1 MIIDSTCKY
10 CTLHSTNTILC
21 CLQQH
26 PRNVRAN
33 LWSMLTRSLSRGRY
47 KFCNRDRDC
56 LTRNCERRCR
66 SDILKLYEGT
76 TVNDPEKAGVNQ
88 PRRKNKT
95 STLPDA
101 HDDVL
106 SSINGTLPIRG
117 RHCFPER
124 STDMNHTVR
133 KLAMSM
139 ISYANDPRNELK
151 RSGGQLTEISFFD
164 RNEN

>member
-88 PRRKNKT
+88 PRTAIIKICYLILPQDNAGISKERERRRVQYRGQTQFKGMT
-95 STLPDA
+95 SPNTPTITRVIKRVD
-101 HDDVL
+101 
-106 SSINGTLPIRG
+106 I
-117 RHCFPER
+117 
-124 STDMNHTVR
+124 MN
-133 KLAMSM
+133 
-139 ISYANDPRNELK
+139 
-151 RSGGQLTEISFFD
+151 
-164 RNEN
+164 